1 MGAREDFDKAVRNG
15 DFAAAALAWTAGP
28 LERTEGVEMFESKL
42 QASLEDRTV
51 TIGQTLQLSGGE
63 YEYLGNSGQ
72 DGARLAYIPKDASL
86 DRMEFIRD
94 AAQLQ
99 EHMQRL
105 EMPLIDRD
113 AVVAFFAMSER
124 ATLDLQQSEV
134 VELEGKGDEVAAPA
148 PSAERVSTADSLR
161 ALLASKTVDAQ
172 VTAAAMS
179 AAQGL
184 AINDRSYAGTLV
196 AHGAAPYMHDVDNP
210 PNYFVTLKTPSGHE
224 ETIWGKELAAA
235 IDNAKAEPGADIVLA
250 FQGSKQVMV
259 PVKERDGSGKLT
271 GKTIE
276 ASATRNNWL
285 IRSIDDLLAAAKQ
298 EQAVEGEA
306 LAEVLPAEEVTVD
319 LPTSET
325 LSETIIPEAVIEP
338 EQSVPDEQEAETA
351 IEPEPENA
359 IQPATVGRGGEV
371 TNAIARAHRNADDA
385 IMQAKGKSAGGAGI
399 GEAEAHDAPVG
410 PKTLLNGRFILRDR
424 GEYFRVADGVT
435 STRVALVDEVNKI
448 RFVDKQMDTFQ
459 AALELAKHKQWEA
472 ILVTGSEKFRA
483 EAWHHAR
490 MAGLEVVGYEPTEQ
504 DLATLKAAQ
513 GKGPQ
518 TPTIPDERTDDE
530 RTKDASLAELHDRII
545 KEGYGAHPAQTENGR
560 HVGKILFET
569 DKHFAQDTGR
579 KVATVHEKANFPPAA
594 LKAAV
599 EQGDVVKLQY
609 KSGQGAIEA
618 SKDRAKDRGR

>member
-15 DFAAAALAWTAGP
+15 DFAAAALAWTVGP

-105 EMPLIDRD
+105 EMQLADRD

-124 ATLDLQQSEV
+124 ATLELQQSEV
-134 VELEGKGDEVAAPA
+134 LDLAGKDAEVTAPA
-148 PSAERVSTADSLR
+148 PNAERLSTADSLR
-161 ALLASKTVDAQ
+161 ALLSSKTADAQ

-184 AINDRSYAGTLV
+184 AVNDRLYAGSLL

-250 FQGSKQVMV
+250 YQGSKQVMV

-285 IRSIDDLLAAAKQ
+285 IRSIDDLLAAATQ
-298 EQAVEGEA
+298 EQAVESEA
-306 LAEVLPAEEVTVD
+306 LAEVLPTEEVTVD
-319 LPTSET
+319 LPTSEV
-325 LSETIIPEAVIEP
+325 LSETVLPEAAP
-338 EQSVPDEQEAETA
+338 EQPVPEEQEAEA
-351 IEPEPENA
+351 AMESEPEDS
-359 IQPATVGRGGEV
+359 IQPATTGRGGEV

-385 IMQAKGKSAGGAGI
+385 IMQAKGKSAGGAGL
-399 GEAEAHDAPVG
+399 GEAEHDAPAG

-490 MAGLEVVGYEPTEQ
+490 MAGLEVVGYEPTAQ

-518 TPTIPDERTDDE
+518 TPVMPDGRTDDD
-530 RTKDASLAELHDRII
+530 RANDASLAALHDRII

-560 HVGKILFET
+560 HVGKILFES

-579 KVATVHEKANFPPAA
+579 KVATVHEKQSFPPAA
-594 LKAAV
+594 LKEAV
-599 EQGDVVKLQY
+599 EKGDVVKLQY
-609 KSGQGAIEA
+609 KSGQGVIEA
-618 SKDRAKDRGR
+618 AKDRAKDRGR